1 MGDATPSPG
10 YCGCAVELIISTLS
24 GNLLAELLKASFLEV
39 KDMSKKAPKDALN
52 PVKIKMINRI
62 LEKVVAFLEEE
73 GDENATQ
80 FLDLLDESLVP
91 TNSDAVLIMSQYV
104 AAMRNVYRRSVKLI
118 KSPSNILDF

>member
-1 MGDATPSPG
+1 
-10 YCGCAVELIISTLS
+10 
-24 GNLLAELLKASFLEV
+24 
-39 KDMSKKAPKDALN
+39 MSKKAPKDALN